1 MNMSSTTCCTMQ
13 MDSMP
18 SPFSYTIVETVT
30 GALFCEEDS
39 IPLDLF
45 EVASKIKSW
54 RFK

>member
-1 MNMSSTTCCTMQ
+1 MNMSSTICYETQ

-18 SPFSYTIVETVT
+18 SPFSYTIVETGT

-45 EVASKIKSW
+45 EAACKIKSW

>member
-1 MNMSSTTCCTMQ
+1 MQ

-18 SPFSYTIVETVT
+18 SPFSYTIVETGT

-45 EVASKIKSW
+45 EASCKIKSW
-54 RFK
+54 RLK